1 MHLVG
6 QFLVT
11 TPSRLHPATKLDSD
25 SHSDHRMMLLGG
37 MVTNA
42 FVAAPLR
49 ADRMS
54 SVSLRMSA
62 GGEPMLSRRSAAAG
76 AAAAAAVLF
85 AQVLPAQAECS
96 KFSPLCGSLPDVVAL
111 TAPGSDSD
119 SVPAAFRSIKG
130 SPFDNEAR
138 ADAESNSVQ
147 ALLCQLASQSASRSV
162 SRLVGRSVG
171 RSVRQYHTPSGCR
184 EQLRAGASLHA
195 SLTRTL
201 DLALLLALSWAA
213 GLRRR
218 RSTAVLVVVV
228 VGPGGCGEQL
238 GAGMTQ
244 PVSQSVTLT
253 LNPNPNPTQASLDR
267 KKAMK
272 AEIARKELEAE
283 AP

>member
-1 MHLVG
+1 
-6 QFLVT
+6 
-11 TPSRLHPATKLDSD
+11 
-25 SHSDHRMMLLGG
+25 MMLLGG

-49 ADRMS
+49 ADRTS
-54 SVSLRMSA
+54 SVSTLRMSA

-147 ALLCQLASQSASRSV
+147 AL
-162 SRLVGRSVG
+162 
-171 RSVRQYHTPSGCR
+171 HFTP
-184 EQLRAGASLHA
+184 L
-195 SLTRTL
+195 
-201 DLALLLALSWAA
+201 
-213 GLRRR
+213 
-218 RSTAVLVVVV
+218 
-228 VGPGGCGEQL
+228 
-238 GAGMTQ
+238 
-244 PVSQSVTLT
+244 
-253 LNPNPNPTQASLDR
+253 
-267 KKAMK
+267 
-272 AEIARKELEAE
+272 
-283 AP
+283 

>member
-1 MHLVG
+1 
-6 QFLVT
+6 
-11 TPSRLHPATKLDSD
+11 
-25 SHSDHRMMLLGG
+25 MLLGG

-147 ALLCQLASQSASRSV
+147 ALLCQLAGQSVSRSV
-162 SRLVGRSVG
+162 GQSVG
-171 RSVRQYHTPSGCR
+171 QSVSAT
-184 EQLRAGASLHA
+184 
-195 SLTRTL
+195 
-201 DLALLLALSWAA
+201 LLA
-213 GLRRR
+213 G
-218 RSTAVLVVVV
+218 STW
-228 VGPGGCGEQL
+228 P
-238 GAGMTQ
+238 
-244 PVSQSVTLT
+244 TLT
-253 LNPNPNPTQASLDR
+253 LYSGLLSSVLRVSLHLPMQR
-267 KKAMK
+267 YLLLSSGRWSYFRMVFYSFHFLPIFLLAQ
-272 AEIARKELEAE
+272 IL
-283 AP
+283 

>member
-25 SHSDHRMMLLGG
+25 SDHRMMLLGG
-37 MVTNA
+37 MVTSA

-147 ALLCQLASQSASRSV
+147 ALLCQLASQSVSRSV
-162 SRLVGRSVG
+162 GQLVGQSVGRSVG
-171 RSVRQYHTPSGCR
+171 PSVPYT
-184 EQLRAGASLHA
+184 
-195 SLTRTL
+195 
-201 DLALLLALSWAA
+201 
-213 GLRRR
+213 
-218 RSTAVLVVVV
+218 
-228 VGPGGCGEQL
+228 
-238 GAGMTQ
+238 
-244 PVSQSVTLT
+244 
-253 LNPNPNPTQASLDR
+253 
-267 KKAMK
+267 
-272 AEIARKELEAE
+272 
-283 AP
+283 